1 MLKPS
6 LQLAFDDVWLEP
18 QYSEISSRADPKL
31 TSHLSEWISL
41 SHPVIASNMS
51 SVVGSNMADVFA
63 STGGI
68 AIHHRFQTSDDLN
81 ELSISTMKRHHDHRL
96 FAFSIG
102 VKDEDYE
109 IAQRI
114 YDNVGICGIILVD
127 IAHGHTHKL
136 GKFLEKVSKIG
147 YAAVIAGNVA
157 TADGYRY
164 LVDHGADS
172 VRVGV
177 AGGKVCT
184 TKNITGHHVPTLQSV
199 LECAEARIMSKNINS
214 SIIADGGIRDSGDAN
229 KAIAAGADFVC
240 IGGLLA
246 STSAAPSE
254 LINKDGKDYKLYYGM
269 SSRAAMDKF
278 FAGKKTHVTPEGKSE
293 LIPYTGDT
301 LEFLL
306 DFIGGIQAGLSYS
319 GAMNI
324 KEYHEK
330 AILRYKQT

>member
-1 MLKPS
+1 M
-6 LQLAFDDVWLEP
+6 E
-18 QYSEISSRADPKL
+18 
-31 TSHLSEWISL
+31 
-41 SHPVIASNMS
+41 
-51 SVVGSNMADVFA
+51 
-63 STGGI
+63 
-68 AIHHRFQTSDDLN
+68 
-81 ELSISTMKRHHDHRL
+81 RHHDHRL

-164 LVDHGADS
+164 LADHGADS
-172 VRVGV
+172 VRVGI
-177 AGGKVCT
+177 AGGRGCT
-184 TKNITGHHVPTLQSV
+184 TKNITGHHIPTLQSV
-199 LECAEARIMSKNINS
+199 LECAEARSNSKKINA

-229 KAIAAGADFVC
+229 KAIAAGASFVC
-240 IGGLLA
+240 LGGLLA

-254 LINKDGKDYKLYYGM
+254 LVQKDGKYYKMYYGM
-269 SSRAAMDKF
+269 SSRMAMDKYF
-278 FAGKKTHVTPEGKSE
+278 PGKKSHVTPEGKSE

-301 LEFLL
+301 MEILL
-306 DFIGGIQAGLSYS
+306 DFIGGIQAGMTYS
-319 GAMNI
+319 GASDI
-324 KEYHEK
+324 KTYQEK
-330 AILRYKQT
+330 AILRYQSR